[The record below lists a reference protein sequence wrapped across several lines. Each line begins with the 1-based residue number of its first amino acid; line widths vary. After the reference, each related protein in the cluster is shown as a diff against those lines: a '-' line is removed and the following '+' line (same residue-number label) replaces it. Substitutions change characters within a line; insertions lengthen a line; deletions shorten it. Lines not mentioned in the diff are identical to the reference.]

1 MTNVAETLDVPA
13 ACRALA
19 DALVTES
26 RGLVRHNPAGAWPN
40 LVGGS
45 RTTQVTATVYAP
57 GAVSLMVVD
66 ASPAVALR
74 IMGLLGE
81 VL

>member
-1 MTNVAETLDVPA
+1 MSAPAPTLDAPA

-26 RGLVRHNPAGAWPN
+26 RGLLTLNPAGGWPN